1 MVKRRADH
9 SFKQQQ
15 LLLLL
20 LLLLLLCTCFGRK
33 GERERVVC
41 VWWLSSLWSLININ
55 AAAATGTQKKERMK
69 QLVVARSIGFFFS
82 FSLGLQLL
90 LLYCLDGR
98 GWSIRSS
105 NALVVPSFV
114 SLGDKNCLSTRQLT
128 RTNYVR
134 IKERTNR
141 PTDQPTKSRRNEP
154 PFSFRCCCCCCCCC
168 CWVFNKKRTHTNPK
182 KQNQK
187 TKEEGKKGKIKKKT
201 SRTASTTAVTTTTI
215 TTTATMTISRLCNN
229 NSLQRYNGPLGQT
242 RLTRLLTGMKRTLRN
257 EAVKWGTYM
266 NSK

>member
-1 MVKRRADH
+1 
-9 SFKQQQ
+9 
-15 LLLLL
+15 
-20 LLLLLLCTCFGRK
+20 
-33 GERERVVC
+33 
-41 VWWLSSLWSLININ
+41 
-55 AAAATGTQKKERMK
+55 MK

-114 SLGDKNCLSTRQLT
+114 SLGDKNGLSTRQLT

-154 PFSFRCCCCCCCCC
+154 PFSFRCCCCCCC

-257 EAVKWGTYM
+257 EAVK
-266 NSK
+266 